1 MPSEGSP
8 RGDDAPMIR
17 LLVVD
22 DHALV
27 RAGLV
32 HLLTSVPDFSVV
44 GEASDGA
51 AALEAV
57 VADDPGVRPDVVLMD
72 LSMPGMDGIAAT
84 RAIVAASPT
93 TRVLA
98 LTSFDDQARVLAMLD
113 AGAAGYLVKDAKP
126 QEILD
131 AVRAAHRGDAPL
143 SLAASTA
150 LVRARASRST
160 QITLTSREQD
170 VLARLS
176 EGLSNQSIAR
186 DLSISEATVKAHLT
200 QIYQALSVSDRTSA
214 VVKAI
219 QIGLVPPPR

>member
-1 MPSEGSP
+1 V
-8 RGDDAPMIR
+8 IR

-32 HLLTSVPDFSVV
+32 HLLTSVPDFRVV
-44 GEASDGA
+44 GEAGDGRA
-51 AALEAV
+51 A
-57 VADDPGVRPDVVLMD
+57 VAKVTPADPDDEPDVVLMD
-72 LSMPGMDGIAAT
+72 LSMPGMDGLAAT
-84 RAIVAASPT
+84 RAVLAAAPR

-113 AGAAGYLVKDAKP
+113 AGACGYLVKDAKP
-126 QEILD
+126 EEIVD

-150 LVRARASRST
+150 LVRARAARNPEV
-160 QITLTSREQD
+160 TLTAREHD
-170 VLARLS
+170 VLRRLA
-176 EGLSNQSIAR
+176 EGLSNQAIGTE
-186 DLSISEATVKAHLT
+186 LSISEATVKAHLT
-200 QIYQALSVSDRTSA
+200 QIYQALQVSDRTSA

-219 QIGLVPPPR
+219 QLGLVPPPE